1 VIRQRNTGA
10 LKHPGTSKKQSG
22 ASMTEFLI
30 IAPALLFLGL
40 GTVQAG
46 LIFHGKTVLNY
57 ATFEA
62 ARTGATN
69 NAQVAPMRREL
80 GTRLAPIQG
89 GDGEQDKAIL
99 AIAKSRVVVNDP
111 IATRIEIISPALQS
125 FEAWGVTNQD
135 GRRVL
140 PNSHLRHQTREK
152 RGSEQITLRD
162 ANLLK
167 IKVTHGFDLK
177 IPFVSEALLRTMT
190 LIDPQNIGFYSRGK
204 FPLSSV
210 ATVRMQSEAW
220 EDAIVDASA
229 AIEAAEESVP
239 PQSLV
244 EDGTIASDVAEQCVG
259 SHGLGGD
266 SGILPTQAVSEGQCG
281 AESTQFSSA
290 DSGAFGEP
298 STQPQSS
305 PIESAECNSGF

>member
-1 VIRQRNTGA
+1 MDEVRIVIKQEHSDA
-10 LKHPGTSKKQSG
+10 LKHQRPSRHQSG
-22 ASMTEFLI
+22 ASMIEFLI
-30 IAPALLFLGL
+30 VAPALLFLGL

-80 GTRLAPIQG
+80 GTRLAPMQG
-89 GDGEQDKAIL
+89 GDGEQDKALL
-99 AIAKSRVVVNDP
+99 AIAKSRVLVNDP
-111 IATRIEIISPALQS
+111 LATRIEI
-125 FEAWGVTNQD
+125 
-135 GRRVL
+135 
-140 PNSHLRHQTREK
+140 HQTREK

-177 IPFVSEALLRTMT
+177 IPFVADALLKTMT
-190 LIDPQNIGFYSRGK
+190 LIDPENIGFYSRGK

-220 EDAIVDASA
+220 EDAI
-229 AIEAAEESVP
+229 
-239 PQSLV
+239 
-244 EDGTIASDVAEQCVG
+244 
-259 SHGLGGD
+259 
-266 SGILPTQAVSEGQCG
+266 
-281 AESTQFSSA
+281 F
-290 DSGAFGEP
+290 
-298 STQPQSS
+298 
-305 PIESAECNSGF
+305 